1 MIDVKNLNFSYKDK
15 KVLHNLNFNI
25 KENTITTI
33 IGNNG
38 SGKSTLAKILV
49 GLLQYEG
56 TIKINNKLLNK
67 NIKEI
72 RKEIGIVFENPDN
85 QFVAETV
92 FSDIAFT
99 LENMKYNKK
108 DIKKKIID
116 ISNYL
121 NIDNIL
127 NVEPNSLSG
136 GKKQL
141 VALASALVH
150 DPKILILDEALT
162 YVDGIEK
169 ENIYKL
175 LKDLKNKGMTII
187 NITHDVEETLLSDNI
202 ILINNGTIEF
212 DGKKEDFYKL
222 KDINLPFIVELSNKL
237 MFYDLID
244 KVYYD
249 MEELVGVLWK

>member
-1 MIDVKNLNFSYKDK
+1 MIKVKNLNFCYKNK
-15 KVLHNLNFNI
+15 KVLNDLSFDI

-33 IGNNG
+33 IGPNG

-49 GLLQYEG
+49 GLLKYDGIIE
-56 TIKINNKLLNK
+56 IDNKLLNK
-67 NIKEI
+67 NIKEL

-92 FSDIAFT
+92 YYDIAFT
-99 LENMKYNKK
+99 LENMNYKGN
-108 DIKKKIID
+108 IKKKIMD
-116 ISNYL
+116 IARYL

-127 NVEPNSLSG
+127 NSEPNSLSS

-162 YVDGIEK
+162 YIDGIEK
-169 ENIYKL
+169 DKVYQL
-175 LKDLKNKGMTII
+175 LKELKDKGMTII
-187 NITHDVEETLLSDNI
+187 NITHDVEETYLSDNI
-202 ILINNGTIEF
+202 ISIDKGIIKFN
-212 DGKKEDFYKL
+212 GKKEDYYKL
-222 KDINLPFIVELSNKL
+222 NSINLPFMVELSNKL

-244 KVYYD
+244 RVYYD